1 MPTKSRMKEHNYC
14 YYNYKDEELFINS
27 SETKGVY
34 PNIIEK
40 EVEQL
45 DICLDKFGRVL
56 VVRFDLSM
64 DEYTGDNQ
72 TISIFLNRLKEKLF
86 KLKRYRRIKDIG
98 HVWVREVETVKTQHY
113 HVALFLD
120 GNKIQHPSAL
130 LQLIK
135 AKWYKHGRPW
145 IPKKEHVDDDGCFYY
160 IDKKNLNFKEQR
172 GKAIYRLSYLGK
184 TRGKGYKDIQA
195 KNYSVSRLKIK

>member
-1 MPTKSRMKEHNYC
+1 MLTKSRMKEHNYC
-14 YYNYKDEELFINS
+14 FYNYKEEELFINS

-86 KLKRYRRIKDIG
+86 KLKKYRRIRDIG

-120 GNKIQHPSAL
+120 GNKIQYPSAL
-130 LQLIK
+130 LQLIE
-135 AKWYKHGRPW
+135 AKWYKYGRLW
-145 IPKKEHVDDDGCFYY
+145 IPKKKHVDDDGCFYF
-160 IDKKNLNFKEQR
+160 IDKKKEDFKEQR
-172 GKAIYRLSYLGK
+172 ENAIYRLSYLGK
-184 TRGKGYKDIQA
+184 TRGKGYKDVQA
-195 KNYSVSRLKIK
+195 KNYSVSRLPR

>member
-1 MPTKSRMKEHNYC
+1 MLTKSRMKEHNYC
-14 YYNYKDEELFINS
+14 FYNYKEEELFINS

-40 EVEQL
+40 IVEQL
-45 DICLDKFGRVL
+45 DICLDIHKRVL

-72 TISIFLNRLKEKLF
+72 TISIFINRLKEKLF
-86 KLKRYRRIKDIG
+86 KLKKYRRMKDIG
-98 HVWVREVETVKTQHY
+98 HVWAREVETVKTQHY

-130 LQLIK
+130 LQLIE
-135 AKWYKHGRPW
+135 AKWYKYGRLW
-145 IPKKEHVDDDGCFYY
+145 IPKKEHVDDDGCFYF
-160 IDKKNLNFKEQR
+160 IDKKKEDFKEQR
-172 GKAIYRLSYLGK
+172 ENAIYRLSYLGK
-184 TRGKGYKDIQA
+184 TRGKGYKDVQA
-195 KNYSVSRLKIK
+195 KNYSVSRLSR